1 MEPLDASKSRFD
13 ELRSEI
19 EGYVKTIVTEQ
30 DTRLKAI
37 DRLLVEVLGWDLAD
51 ISTEDR
57 AGTGYVDYI
66 LSLDGLPRVVVEAK
80 RDGISFDLTGDSGRP
95 YKLDGPMFASKESR
109 SGLEQAIGYCAHK
122 SVELAVVTNGREW
135 IIFRG
140 SRAGDGIPVLEG
152 RGFIFPSLDGVAD
165 QYKLFWELLAPDGV
179 ADERFRAHFLEAE
192 GAPIRSV
199 SFSQAVYLPHEARP
213 LKPSELYGDMRG
225 IMTRFFT
232 RLSGDDDPDMLVKC
246 FVESRE
252 SRDADRTLARI
263 SEDLIGKIRSVNDT
277 DTAEQLVE
285 LIKTSVSSD
294 SRSFTIIVGT
304 KGAGKSTF
312 IERFFKVVLPDEL
325 RRQTVSARVD
335 LRSHTGDIEG
345 LVSWLNKELV
355 TRLEEAI
362 GEDLDYD
369 EILGMFYDEYTR
381 LKRGPW
387 KHLYER
393 GDDSFRIQFGEMIE
407 RKRSESPRDYIAGLF
422 RHIVANRRLL
432 PLVTFDN
439 ADHFTIEYQEA
450 VYQYARAIHAQSGAM
465 VILPVTD
472 RTSWQLSDH
481 GALRSFEHEALHL
494 PTPPMQ
500 AVLAK
505 RIEYLSE
512 KLEHDSAEPGQ
523 YTIGPGVRLSV
534 RDLNKFVAAIERVLI
549 SQRFVPQWL
558 SALANGD
565 VRRSLQLTSDVV
577 SSPHV
582 RIEGILGAA
591 VIKERDSI
599 KPHDVRAAFIKDKYQ
614 VYPMER
620 HGFVQ
625 NVFHLSSDVD
635 TTPLLGVR
643 ILRLLDDAPRDE
655 HAGAFLSVDTVV
667 SYFSGLHISRS
678 AVLAWLD
685 SMLKTGL
692 CWAYDP
698 TIETIYRA
706 RQVELTPSGALHLE
720 MGTALD
726 DYVGAMAQVTPL
738 RDRATHRALR
748 QFEDKREAVAWF
760 QRIEA
765 FVEYLVSEDSKYANV
780 PGHAAYEG
788 QVQIVDTLRRLASSS
803 RRSGEDRLKM
813 RRTT

>member
-13 ELRSEI
+13 AIRAEI

-37 DRLLVEVLGWDLAD
+37 DRLLVEVLGWEVAD
-51 ISTEDR
+51 IATEDR
-57 AGTGYVDYI
+57 SGTGYVDYI

-80 RDGISFDLTGDSGRP
+80 RDGLSFDLTGDAGRP
-95 YKLDGPMFASKESR
+95 YKLDGPMFASKECK
-109 SGLEQAIGYCAHK
+109 SGLEQAIGYCAHR

-140 SRAGDGIPVLEG
+140 NRGGDGIPVLEG
-152 RGFIFPSLDGVAD
+152 RGFIYPDLDGIAD
-165 QYKLFWELLAPDGV
+165 QYKLFWELLSPDGV
-179 ADERFRAHFLEAE
+179 GNESFRAHFLEAE

-199 SFSQAVYLPHEARP
+199 SFSEPVFKPHDARP
-213 LKPSELYGDMRG
+213 LKPSGLYGDMRG

-232 RLSGDDDPDMLVKC
+232 RLSGDDDPEMLVKC

-252 SRDADRTLARI
+252 SRDADRALARI
-263 SEDLIGKIRSVNDT
+263 SEDLISKIRSVDEVAAT
-277 DTAEQLVE
+277 EQLVE
-285 LIKTSVSSD
+285 LIETSVSSD

-304 KGAGKSTF
+304 KGSGKSTF
-312 IERFFKVVLPDEL
+312 IERFFEAVLPDAL

-335 LRSHTGDIEG
+335 LRSHTGDVAG
-345 LVSWLNKELV
+345 LVRWLNIELLNS
-355 TRLEEAI
+355 LETAI
-362 GEDLDYD
+362 GEDLAFD

-393 GDDSFRIQFGEMIE
+393 SDDSFRVRFGEMIE
-407 RKRSESPRDYIAGLF
+407 RKRAESPREYIGGLF

-432 PLVTFDN
+432 PIVIFDN

-450 VYQYARAIHAQSGAM
+450 VYQYARAIHSRSGAM
-465 VILPVTD
+465 VILPITD

-481 GALRSFEHEALHL
+481 GALRSFEHEALYL
-494 PTPPMQ
+494 PTPPMR
-500 AVLAK
+500 AVLTK
-505 RIEYLSE
+505 RIEYLSK
-512 KLEHDSAEPGQ
+512 KLEQDPAESGQ
-523 YTIGPGVRLSV
+523 YTIAPGVRLSV

-549 SQRFVPQWL
+549 SRDFVAEWL
-558 SALANGD
+558 SSLANGD

-591 VIKERDSI
+591 ITAERDSI
-599 KPHDVRAAFIKDKYQ
+599 KPHDIRAAFIRDRYQ
-614 VYPMER
+614 IYPSER

-625 NVFHLSSDVD
+625 NVFDMSSDVD
-635 TTPLLGVR
+635 TTPLLGIR
-643 ILRLLDDAPRDE
+643 LLRLLADAPKDE
-655 HAGAFLSVDTVV
+655 HVGAFLSVDTIV
-667 SYFSGLHISRS
+667 SYFSGMRLSRS

-685 SMLKTGL
+685 AMMKAGL

-720 MGTALD
+720 MGTKLG
-726 DYVGAMAQVTPL
+726 DYVGAMAQVTPV
-738 RDRATHRALR
+738 RDRSTHRTLKDL
-748 QFEDKREAVAWF
+748 ETKREAKAWF
-760 QRIEA
+760 QRIEM
-765 FVEYLVSEDSKYANV
+765 FVDYLAAEDAKYASV

-788 QVQIVDTLRRLASSS
+788 QVQVVDTLHALAADSRRLGEGRL
-803 RRSGEDRLKM
+803 RRARS
-813 RRTT
+813 T